1 MNNTHQTL
9 QRILN
14 FSQLIIASLWIYQ
27 GLIPKFIFQVEGEQ
41 YVWQFFQ
48 IPTAYISWIISF
60 SGIAEIIFGSLFLF
74 MTHKYLHWLNILSLI
89 GLFILVIFIYPN
101 QIYQAFNPV
110 VMNIALGSLSVIALW
125 CISSLLHTKNT
136 CQQ

>member
-1 MNNTHQTL
+1 MNNNDQTL

-41 YVWQFFQ
+41 YIWQFFAIQ
-48 IPTAYISWIISF
+48 MSYIPWIISF

-89 GLFILVIFIYPN
+89 GLFILVLLIYPN
-101 QIYQAFNPV
+101 HIYQAFNPV

-125 CISSLLHTKNT
+125 CISSLHHAKNT